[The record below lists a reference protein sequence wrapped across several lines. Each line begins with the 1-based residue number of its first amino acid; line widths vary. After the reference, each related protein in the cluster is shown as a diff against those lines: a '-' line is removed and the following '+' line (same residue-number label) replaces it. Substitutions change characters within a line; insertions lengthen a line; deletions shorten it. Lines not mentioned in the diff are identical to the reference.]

1 MLGFT
6 TLWERPQQ
14 QMAARHSTRG
24 TRIWLTGASYGIGR
38 SLALELAAHGAVL
51 GLTARS
57 GDKLERLREEIEAAG
72 GTALVLPGDVTDRDA
87 MIGIAGVMRDA
98 WGGID
103 VLIANAGTHVPTS
116 IDAFDVDEYMGLM
129 QLNYAGALNCIE
141 AVLPEMLEARSGHIV
156 GVSSLAG
163 YRGVPGAAAYGA
175 TKSAL
180 IHFLESMRFDL
191 SGRGVDVT
199 IVNPGFVRTPLTDR
213 NDFDMPFLVEPD
225 RAARII
231 RRGIE
236 RRRREVTF
244 PFPFNWFIKFLRV
257 IPMPLYML
265 IMGMTWKRMKR
276 D

>member
-1 MLGFT
+1 MA
-6 TLWERPQQ
+6 
-14 QMAARHSTRG
+14 AARHTTPG

-38 SLALELAAHGAVL
+38 DLALEFAAHGAHL

-57 GDKLERLREEIEAAG
+57 ADKLEALCKEIEDAG
-72 GTALVLPGDVTDRDA
+72 GRAVALPGDVTDRDA
-87 MIGIAGVMRDA
+87 MHRVADDMEREL
-98 WGGID
+98 GGID
-103 VLIANAGTHVPTS
+103 VLIANAGTHVPTDV
-116 IDAFDVDEYMGLM
+116 DAFDVEQYMDLM
-129 QLNYAGALNCIE
+129 RLNYAGALNCIE
-141 AVLPEMLEARSGHIV
+141 AVLPRMLAARSGHIV

-180 IHFLESMRFDL
+180 INFLESMRFDL
-191 SGRGVDVT
+191 DGRGIDVT

-236 RRRREVTF
+236 RRRNEVTF
-244 PFPFNWFIKFLRV
+244 PFPFNWFIKFLR
-257 IPMPLYML
+257 ILPMPLYML

>member
-1 MLGFT
+1 M
-6 TLWERPQQ
+6 P
-14 QMAARHSTRG
+14 G

-38 SLALELAAHGAVL
+38 SLALELAGHGAHL

-57 GDKLERLREEIEAAG
+57 EDKLEQLRREIEDAG
-72 GTALVLPGDVTDRDA
+72 GRAVVLPGDVTDRDA
-87 MIGIAGVMRDA
+87 MRRVVESMHREL
-98 WGGID
+98 GGID
-103 VLIANAGTHVPTS
+103 VLVANAGSHVPTDV
-116 IDAFDVDEYMGLM
+116 DAFDVKQYMDLM

-141 AVLPEMLEARSGHIV
+141 AVLPQMLAERSGHLV

-163 YRGVPGAAAYGA
+163 YRGATGAAAYGA
-175 TKSAL
+175 SKSAL

-191 SGRGVDVT
+191 AGRGVDVT

-213 NDFDMPFLVEPD
+213 NEFDMPFLVEPD

-257 IPMPLYML
+257 LPMPLYML
-265 IMGMTWKRMKR
+265 IMRMTWKRMKR

>member
-1 MLGFT
+1 
-6 TLWERPQQ
+6 
-14 QMAARHSTRG
+14 MASSAHPAAP
-24 TRIWLTGASYGIGR
+24 RIWLTGASYGIGR
-38 SLALELAAHGAVL
+38 SLAVELANSGARL
-51 GLTARS
+51 ALTARS
-57 GDKLERLREEIEAAG
+57 EDKLQELATEIEAVG
-72 GTALVLPGDVTDRDA
+72 VEVLVLPGDVTDRESMQRVADA
-87 MIGIAGVMRDA
+87 MRDA

-103 VLIANAGTHVPTS
+103 VLIANAGTHVPTRVE
-116 IDAFDVDEYMGLM
+116 AFDVDEYMDLM
-129 QLNYAGALNCIE
+129 RLNYGGVLNCIE
-141 AVLPEMLEARSGHIV
+141 AVLPRMLEDGAGHIV

-191 SGRGVDVT
+191 AGSGVDVT

-236 RRRREVTF
+236 RRRREVSF